1 MDFGPFG
8 FGVGPEHMQHLR
20 TFMAQHQQTQQQ
32 QPQAQGQGSTQS
44 GEGDASQRGN
54 EQQQNPERPQ
64 GQSGNDSGDGQQQGE
79 PPVLMHNAVHA
90 GVVCDICNKEI
101 KGFRYKCMQCPD
113 FDLCSSCEH
122 KGHHA
127 GHVMMRISFPE
138 QTRDAVR
145 KYLSNC
151 PPSPPLHGRHGHGH
165 HGHGPHGHGPHG
177 HGHGPHGPGPHGP
190 GPHGPEEFPFVF
202 GGGIGGGFGGGRR
215 HCGRRSGHGGHNS
228 GSDDERPATA
238 TGCPY
243 NMGKK
248 EFKKW
253 SKWVKKAAAHQHR
266 SAEAY
271 ARAAAAAGENGG
283 ASATAGAPAPP
294 ECPVDFQAVAS
305 QIQEF
310 LNYFGIPVDV
320 VELYD
325 QYGNRGQTEGTQNQT
340 STSQGT
346 GEQAQAPTGAQEGNS
361 NGATTVPVAS
371 TQEQQPTNPA
381 AVNLSENMQ
390 QMRIDESQNQNISG
404 PQDESLLM
412 DLDAENSGWTILS
425 NSREQTPANNAT
437 AAPTVPVTASQ
448 QPSAPEGPAAVQ
460 GSPQVT
466 PTGSMNSNNGN
477 GNTTTPFASMGS
489 NASNGKPATTPSA
502 PAYPSGLP
510 NIPLYPVLNPPQIQQ
525 ILQGVSS
532 AVNSVVRSLP
542 IVTEPRGPVGTNVTN
557 ATNGQVPAT
566 GTETSDGQDVQL
578 DARCM
583 KTLNQLLAMG
593 FSNEG
598 GYLTRLV
605 IAKNGD
611 LEAVLSSLFPN

>member
-8 FGVGPEHMQHLR
+8 FGVGPEQLQQFR
-20 TFMAQHQQTQQQ
+20 TFMAQHQQNLQPQSQPGQADNQPGEGNQQQ
-32 QPQAQGQGSTQS
+32 TT
-44 GEGDASQRGN
+44 
-54 EQQQNPERPQ
+54 PERPQ
-64 GQSGNDSGDGQQQGE
+64 GQSGNDAGDGQQQQGE
-79 PPVLMHNAVHA
+79 PPVLMHNAVHS
-90 GVVCDICNKEI
+90 GVICDICNSEI

-113 FDLCSSCEH
+113 FDLCSKCEH

-138 QTRDAVR
+138 QTRDAIR

-165 HGHGPHGHGPHG
+165 PHHG
-177 HGHGPHGPGPHGP
+177 HGHPHHGP

-202 GGGIGGGFGGGRR
+202 GSGRR
-215 HCGRRSGHGGHNS
+215 PHCGRRGQAHGHGQNS

-238 TGCPY
+238 PGCPY

-253 SKWVKKAAAHQHR
+253 SKWVKKASAHQHR

-283 ASATAGAPAPP
+283 ASATAGGAAGVP

-325 QYGNRGQTEGTQNQT
+325 QFGHRGQTNETQNQPP
-340 STSQGT
+340 TSQGT
-346 GEQAQAPTGAQEGNS
+346 GEQAQTSTGAQEGSSS
-361 NGATTVPVAS
+361 NGATAGAN
-371 TQEQQPTNPA
+371 TQEQQPASPA
-381 AVNLSENMQ
+381 AANLSENMQ
-390 QMRIDESQNQNISG
+390 QMRIDETQNQG
-404 PQDESLLM
+404 TARPQDESLLM
-412 DLDAENSGWTILS
+412 DLDAENSGWTIL
-425 NSREQTPANNAT
+425 NNAREQTPPNSAT
-437 AAPTVPVTASQ
+437 VAATIAAAEGQQ
-448 QPSAPEGPAAVQ
+448 QPTAPEGLPPTAN

-477 GNTTTPFASMGS
+477 GNTSTPFASMGS

-502 PAYPSGLP
+502 PSYPSGIP
-510 NIPLYPVLNPPQIQQ
+510 NVPLYPVLNTPQIQQ

-532 AVNSVVRSLP
+532 AVNSVVRSIP
-542 IVTEPRGPVGTNVTN
+542 IVTDPRGPVGTNVTN
-557 ATNGQVPAT
+557 ATNGQVPST
-566 GTETSDGQDVQL
+566 GAETSDGQDGQVNL
-578 DARCM
+578 DARCI

>member
-8 FGVGPEHMQHLR
+8 IGVAPEQLQQFRM
-20 TFMAQHQQTQQQ
+20 FMAQQHQQQQ
-32 QPQAQGQGSTQS
+32 QPPSQPKQGASNQP
-44 GEGDASQRGN
+44 GEGDAGQRGS
-54 EQQQNPERPQ
+54 EQPQQNSERPQ
-64 GQSGNDSGDGQQQGE
+64 GQSGNDSGDAQQQQGDS
-79 PPVLMHNAVHA
+79 PVLMHNAAHS
-90 GVVCDICNKEI
+90 GVICDICNSEI

-113 FDLCSSCEH
+113 FDLCSKCEH

-138 QTRDAVR
+138 QTRDAIR

-151 PPSPPLHGRHGHGH
+151 PPSPPPHGRHGHGH
-165 HGHGPHGHGPHG
+165 HGHHHGPHPFA
-177 HGHGPHGPGPHGP
+177 GPQ
-190 GPHGPEEFPFVF
+190 GPEGFPFVF
-202 GGGIGGGFGGGRR
+202 GRR
-215 HCGRRSGHGGHNS
+215 PHCGRRGQGHGHSQEQNS

-238 TGCPY
+238 PGCPY

-253 SKWVKKAAAHQHR
+253 SKWVKRAAQHQHR

-283 ASATAGAPAPP
+283 PAASASTGAAAAP

-325 QYGNRGQTEGTQNQT
+325 QLGNGGQSNAAQNQQ

-346 GEQAQAPTGAQEGNS
+346 TTGEQTQTSTGTQQGSAN
-361 NGATTVPVAS
+361 ATATNTGPS
-371 TQEQQPTNPA
+371 TQEQQPASPA
-381 AVNLSENMQ
+381 AANLSENMQ
-390 QMRIDESQNQNISG
+390 QMRIDEVQNGSG

-412 DLDAENSGWTILS
+412 DLDAENSGWTIL
-425 NSREQTPANNAT
+425 NNQSREQTPSNTAPV
-437 AAPTVPVTASQ
+437 AAPESQ
-448 QPSAPEGPAAVQ
+448 QPSAPQGPDAANNAN
-460 GSPQVT
+460 GSPQGT
-466 PTGSMNSNNGN
+466 PTGSINSNNGN
-477 GNTTTPFASMGS
+477 GNNTPFASMGS
-489 NASNGKPATTPSA
+489 NSSIGKSAAAPSA
-502 PAYPSGLP
+502 PSYPSGIP
-510 NIPLYPVLNPPQIQQ
+510 NVPLYPVLNQPQIQQ
-525 ILQGVSS
+525 ILQNVSS
-532 AVNSVVRSLP
+532 AVNSVVRSIP
-542 IVTEPRGPVGTNVTN
+542 IVADPRGPVGTNVTS

-611 LEAVLSSLFPN
+611 LEAVLGSLFPN